1 MPVGSGVD
9 QLSLDLRFFQLQV
22 VVLRL
27 VMLVVGGFQRREWS
41 GCAMVAVVPYL
52 FVLGMVPQLIVVCV
66 KVRRL

>member
-1 MPVGSGVD
+1 MLVGSGVH
-9 QLSLDLRFFQLQV
+9 QLSVELRFFRLQV

-27 VMLVVGGFQRREWS
+27 VMLVVGGFPRRVGS

-52 FVLGMVPQLIVVCV
+52 FVLGMGPQLIVVCV